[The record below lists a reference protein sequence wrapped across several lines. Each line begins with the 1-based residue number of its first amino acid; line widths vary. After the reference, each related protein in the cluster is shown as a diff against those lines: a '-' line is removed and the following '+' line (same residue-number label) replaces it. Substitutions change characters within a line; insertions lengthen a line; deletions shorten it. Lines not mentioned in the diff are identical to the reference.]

1 MKLHYD
7 PCTVNCRKVLAGL
20 KLIGIDFE
28 SEKYDYFDGLTGPS
42 KTGFRTLPA
51 YLAINP
57 MAELPTLVDG
67 DLNLWESNAILQY
80 AGDAA
85 GPSAAYP
92 QDLKVRADINRWLL
106 WESNKWFTSC
116 YVYLV
121 ENVVKPYVLEVDPDA
136 DILATEDPKFHK
148 LAGILDARLSGQP
161 WLAGNEPTI
170 ADIAVGSPM
179 HLHSFQKLPLSEHGN
194 LVAWYQRLEG
204 LPCWRSTDVAPLL
217 GLS

>member
-7 PCTVNCRKVLAGL
+7 PCTVNCRKVIAGL
-20 KLIGIDFE
+20 KLMNIEFE
-28 SEKYDYFDGLTGPS
+28 SEIYDYFDGLLEPS
-42 KTGFRTLPA
+42 ETGFRTLPA

-57 MAELPTLVDG
+57 MAELPTLSDG

-80 AGDAA
+80 AADAA

-106 WESNKWFTSC
+106 WESNSWFASC

-121 ENVVKPYVLEVDPDA
+121 ENVVKPYVIKTDPDA
-136 DILATEDPKFHK
+136 GILEAEDVKFEK
-148 LAGILDARLSGQP
+148 LASILSARLDNQP
-161 WLAGNEPTI
+161 WISGSEPTI
-170 ADIAVGSPM
+170 ADIVVAAPM
-179 HLHSFQKLPLSEHGN
+179 HLHSYQKLPLSNHAN
-194 LVAWYQRLEG
+194 IRAWYGRLEE
-204 LPCWRSTDVAPLL
+204 LPCWSSTDVAPLL

>member
-20 KLIGIDFE
+20 KLMGIDFE
-28 SEKYDYFDGLTGPS
+28 SETYDYFDGLLEPS
-42 KTGFRTLPA
+42 ETGFRTLPA

-57 MAELPTLVDG
+57 MGELPTLTDG
-67 DLNLWESNAILQY
+67 DLSLWESNAILQY
-80 AGDAA
+80 AADAA

-106 WESNKWFTSC
+106 WESNKWFASC

-121 ENVVKPYVLEVDPDA
+121 ENVVKPVVLKAEPDA
-136 DILATEDPKFHK
+136 DILAAEDPKFHK
-148 LAGILDARLSGQP
+148 LASILDARLSNQP
-161 WLAGNEPTI
+161 WLSGNEPTI
-170 ADIAVGSPM
+170 ADIAVASCM
-179 HLHSFQKLPLSEHGN
+179 HLHSYQKLPLSEHGN
-194 LVAWYQRLEG
+194 VMAWYERLEG
-204 LPCWRSTDVAPLL
+204 LPCWSSTDVVPIL

>member
-7 PCTVNCRKVLAGL
+7 PCTVNCRKVIAGL
-20 KLIGIDFE
+20 KLMEIDFE
-28 SEKYDYFDGLTGPS
+28 SETYDYFDGLTGPS
-42 KTGFRTLPA
+42 ETGFRTLPA

-57 MAELPTLVDG
+57 MAELPTLTDG

-80 AGDAA
+80 AADAA

-106 WESNKWFTSC
+106 WESNKWFASC

-121 ENVVKPYVLEVDPDA
+121 ENVVKPYVLKVDPDA
-136 DILATEDPKFHK
+136 EILEGEDGNFHK
-148 LAGILDARLSGQP
+148 LAGILNARLAGQSWISGNSP
-161 WLAGNEPTI
+161 SI
-170 ADIAVGSPM
+170 ADIVVAAPM
-179 HLHSFQKLPLSEHGN
+179 HLHSYQKLPLSQHGN
-194 LVAWYQRLEG
+194 VQAWYERLEE
-204 LPCWRSTDVAPLL
+204 LPCWSSTDVAPLL